1 MQTINHK
8 QLLSSLFVE
17 TQSGKQIGVVVG
29 FDLDIDTQSIM
40 VYHVKPKSVLRGL
53 FNNEL
58 IVSRDQVIELTP
70 TRLLV
75 EDAVVGGY
83 KKTAEAV
90 SGI

>member
-1 MQTINHK
+1 MQTINNK
-8 QLLSSLFVE
+8 QLLNTLPVE

-29 FDLDIDTQSIM
+29 FDLDVDSQVIISF
-40 VYHVKPKSVLRGL
+40 HVKPRNILRGL
-53 FNNEL
+53 FNDEL
-58 IVSRDQVIELTP
+58 RISRDQVIELTT

-75 EDAVVGGY
+75 EDTIVGEY